1 MKKNVIFSY
10 LLMLTILSS
19 CGVYSLFPIYTKD
32 TLVQKKEIMGKWVSD
47 GDDQNYISFSR
58 ISYNINKKDSKPSGN
73 QGIDNNISISFSGGE
88 GDDVIDTGDYVIENG
103 DTTIFKDTVKLQFE
117 EIIEEKVDK
126 LKGLT
131 TDKKEDT
138 FYFMRFFEQGEE
150 VASFKAHLVKI
161 GDDLFID
168 LLPSGGLDEENGAS
182 ENYFPVHTFL
192 KVKLTDTRLELKFF
206 NQSKLKDLFK
216 SNLVRIRHE
225 IVDDRVLITAQ
236 PKEIQK
242 FLEKYSK
249 DESVFE
255 EVDGYTKSTS

>member
-1 MKKNVIFSY
+1 
-10 LLMLTILSS
+10 MLTVLSS

-32 TLVQKKEIMGKWVSD
+32 TLVEKKELIGKWVSD
-47 GDDQNYISFSR
+47 DDPNSYISFGKV
-58 ISYNINKKDSKPSGN
+58 SYNVNQKNTKLSDTQNPDKK
-73 QGIDNNISISFSGGE
+73 ITISFSADE
-88 GDDVIDTGDYVIENG
+88 NSDVIDTGDYVIENG
-103 DTTIFKDTVKLQFE
+103 DTTIFKDTLKLQFE
-117 EIIEEKVDK
+117 ELIEQKVNELNDLAVK
-126 LKGLT
+126 SRK
-131 TDKKEDT
+131 DT
-138 FYFMRFFEQGEE
+138 YYSMQFFEQGEE

-161 GDDLFID
+161 GEDLFID
-168 LLPSGGLDEENGAS
+168 LLPSGGLDNENGAS

-192 KVKLTDTRLELKFF
+192 KVKLTDTKLELKFF

-255 EVDGYTKSTS
+255 DVSGYTKTTS

>member
-1 MKKNVIFSY
+1 MKKNVIFPY
-10 LLMLTILSS
+10 LLVLAILSS

-32 TLVQKKEIMGKWVSD
+32 TLVEKKELIGKWISD
-47 GDDQNYISFSR
+47 EDDQNYISFASV
-58 ISYNINKKDSKPSGN
+58 SYNIKKADTKSSAN
-73 QGIDNNISISFSGGE
+73 QKNDNNISISFSGGE

-103 DTTIFKDTVKLQFE
+103 DTTIFKDTVQWQFE
-117 EIIEEKVDK
+117 EALEKKVDK
-126 LKGLT
+126 LKELNAEN
-131 TDKKEDT
+131 KEDT
-138 FYFMRFFEQGEE
+138 FYFMRYFEQGKE
-150 VASFKAHLVKI
+150 VGTFKAHLVKI

-168 LLPSGGLDEENGAS
+168 LLPHGGLDEKNGAS
-182 ENYFPVHTFL
+182 ENYFPVHTFM
-192 KVKLTDTRLELKFF
+192 KVKLTDTKLELKFF

-255 EVDGYTKSTS
+255 GFDGYTKSTS